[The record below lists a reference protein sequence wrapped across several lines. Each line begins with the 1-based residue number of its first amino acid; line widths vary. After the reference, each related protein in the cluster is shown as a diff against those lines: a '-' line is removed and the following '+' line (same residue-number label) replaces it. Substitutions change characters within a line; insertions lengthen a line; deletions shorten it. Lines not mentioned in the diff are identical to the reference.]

1 MSLSVV
7 GLDLAS
13 AFYLRQAGQF
23 GAPVLVLGAADGRV
37 AFALANRGEKV
48 VAVEPSAR
56 LLALARERAAH
67 EPGARNLTWIEADLR
82 SWRSPERFPLII
94 APQNAFGLL
103 PTPDDLD
110 AALAVVRTQLA
121 PDGAFV
127 FDVRCDAALEPG
139 EMAAPSF
146 AHLSGRKGAGV
157 KRFQRRIF
165 SLPEVEEALD
175 YAGLE
180 ARERFGDFLARP
192 FEDSDG
198 QQVVIAGFKSQG

>member
-1 MSLSVV
+1 MSLTVV

-37 AFALANRGEKV
+37 ALAIANRGERV
-48 VAVEPSAR
+48 VAVDPSAR
-56 LLALARERAAH
+56 LLEVAKERSEG
-67 EPGARNLTWIEADLR
+67 EPGAANLTWIEADLR
-82 SWRSPERFPLII
+82 SWRSKEKFPLII

-110 AALAVVRTQLA
+110 AALAVVRAQLS
-121 PDGAFV
+121 PEGAFV

-139 EMAAPSF
+139 EMAPPSF
-146 AHLSGRKGAGV
+146 AHFSGRAGGHV
-157 KRFQRRIF
+157 RRFQRRVY

-180 ARERFGDFLARP
+180 ARERFGDFLSHP
-192 FEDSDG
+192 FEDTDEL
-198 QQVVIAGFKSQG
+198 QVVIAGFKSPG